1 VNDLDLLTC
10 FRAEV
15 PCEAVSPEDE
25 HRFMTV
31 LQSPE
36 RPGAAPR
43 RHRFLSWSRL
53 AIIAPLAAG
62 VAAVIVVATLPGQGP
77 APARGNARTRPPTLT
92 LQLLADRAAAAALA
106 QPPVRPGQWVYMK
119 TEWEETEP
127 SPSIRTQE
135 SWQTA
140 DYTKIVMPG
149 GVSLGVAASGDD
161 PSAVTYAK
169 VRTLTWDPE
178 KLDAYFAHL
187 DYPNANATP
196 ANKEVAAFTHI
207 EMLLQQYV
215 LPPAR
220 VAELY
225 HALALIPT
233 VQVRTNATDIA
244 GRVGVGFVLPTT
256 PQSVNLEI
264 ILSSTTY
271 QYLAQAAWDKGGP
284 MKRVKVN
291 GITELTGPVGF
302 TEQAILQQVLVSGP
316 GVRP

>member
-1 VNDLDLLTC
+1 VNDLELLTC

-25 HRFMTV
+25 RRFMTV
-31 LQSPE
+31 LRSPE
-36 RPGAAPR
+36 RPGGAPR
-43 RHRFLSWSRL
+43 RRHFLSRSRL

-62 VAAVIVVATLPGQGP
+62 VAAVIVVSTLPGQGP
-77 APARGNARTRPPTLT
+77 APAPAKPKARPATLT
-92 LQLLADRAAAAALA
+92 VQLLADRAAAAALS
-106 QPPVRPGQWVYMK
+106 QPPVSPGQWVYMK
-119 TEWEETEP
+119 TKWEETEP

-135 SWQTA
+135 AWQTA
-140 DYTKIVMPG
+140 DYSKIVMG
-149 GVSLGVAASGDD
+149 GLTIGVASSD
-161 PSAVTYAK
+161 PNDVTYAK
-169 VRTLTWDPE
+169 VRTLTWDPK

-187 DYPNANATP
+187 DYPNPDATP
-196 ANKEVAAFTHI
+196 ANREVAAFFHI
-207 EMLLQQYV
+207 ETLLQQYV

-233 VQVRTNATDIA
+233 VQVRTDATDIA
-244 GRVGVGFVLPTT
+244 GRAGVGFVLPAT

-264 ILSSTTY
+264 IISSTTY

-291 GITELTGPVGF
+291 GITELVGPVGF
-302 TEQAILQQVLVSGP
+302 TEQAVLHQALVSGP

>member
-1 VNDLDLLTC
+1 VNDLELLTC

-15 PCEAVSPEDE
+15 PCEEVSPEDE
-25 HRFMTV
+25 RRFMTV
-31 LQSPE
+31 LHSPE
-36 RPGAAPR
+36 RPGGAPR
-43 RHRFLSWSRL
+43 RRRFLSRSRL

-62 VAAVIVVATLPGQGP
+62 VAAVIVVSTLPGQGP
-77 APARGNARTRPPTLT
+77 APAPARGNPKARPATLT
-92 LQLLADRAAAAALA
+92 VQLLADRAATAALS
-106 QPPVRPGQWVYMK
+106 QPPVSPGQWVYLK
-119 TEWEETEP
+119 TKWEETEP

-135 SWQTA
+135 AWQTA
-140 DYTKIVMPG
+140 DYSKMDMGG
-149 GVSLGVAASGDD
+149 GVTLRISSGPD
-161 PSAVTYAK
+161 AVTYAK

-187 DYPNANATP
+187 DYPNPDATP
-196 ANKEVAAFTHI
+196 ANREVAAFSDI
-207 EMLLQQYV
+207 ETLLQQYV

-233 VQVRTNATDIA
+233 VQVRTDAIDIA
-244 GRVGVGFVLPTT
+244 GRAGVGFVLPAT
-256 PQSVNLEI
+256 PQSANLEI

-271 QYLAQAAWDKGGP
+271 QFLAQAAWDKGGP

-291 GITELTGPVGF
+291 GITELVGPLGF
-302 TEQAILQQVLVSGP
+302 TEQAILQQALVSGP